1 MKIRVGDLVRA
12 IGSSS
17 PNPIGIV
24 VKASVRET
32 ERSRVYWLDLEKE
45 TEERNIILEVI
56 GESKVKNENESR

>member
-1 MKIRVGDLVRA
+1 MGDLVRA

-24 VKASVRET
+24 IETDVRRT
-32 ERSRVYWLDLEKE
+32 ERSIVYWMDLQKE

-56 GESKVKNENESR
+56 GESKVKSENESR